1 MATRIWTL
9 IGIMLLISAAVTSHL
24 WSDQASAHGTTRVI
38 VDDVQEGPYLFR
50 VGIIPGNPKIGN
62 LHLNVLIQAAEGDE
76 TITDGRITVMAT
88 GPVPGMISGPVE
100 ATNEPLNPQVY
111 SADLSITDLGTWSMT
126 LKTTSALGEATLVV
140 PLQVTESGGF
150 NLLYVIVIAI
160 VVVSVAAV
168 ASAQIQRRRHST

>member
-1 MATRIWTL
+1 
-9 IGIMLLISAAVTSHL
+9 MLLISAAVASPH

-50 VGIIPGNPKIGN
+50 VGIIPGSPKIGN
-62 LHLNVLIQAAEGDE
+62 LHMSVLIQSAERDE
-76 TITDGRITVMAT
+76 AITDGRITVMAT
-88 GPVPGMISGPVE
+88 GPGPGMIAGPVE
-100 ATNEPLNPQVY
+100 AANEPLNPQVY

-126 LKTTSALGEATLVV
+126 LETTSALGEATLVV

-150 NLLYVIVIAI
+150 NLLYVIVIAV

-168 ASAQIQRRRHST
+168 AWSQIQRRRHSTKKTE

>member
-9 IGIMLLISAAVTSHL
+9 IGIILLISAAVASPL

-88 GPVPGMISGPVE
+88 GPGPGMISGPVE
-100 ATNEPLNPQVY
+100 AANEPFNPQVY

-126 LKTTSALGEATLVV
+126 LETTSALGEATLVV

-150 NLLYVIVIAI
+150 NLLYVIVIAV

-168 ASAQIQRRRHST
+168 AWSQIQRHRHST

>member
-1 MATRIWTL
+1 VATRIWTL
-9 IGIMLLISAAVTSHL
+9 IGIMLLISAAVASPH

-50 VGIIPGNPKIGN
+50 VGIIPGSPKIGN
-62 LHLNVLIQAAEGDE
+62 LHMSVLIQSAERDE
-76 TITDGRITVMAT
+76 AITDGRITVMAT
-88 GPVPGMISGPVE
+88 GPGPGMIAGPVE
-100 ATNEPLNPQVY
+100 AANEPLNPQVY

-126 LKTTSALGEATLVV
+126 LETTSALGEATLVV

-150 NLLYVIVIAI
+150 NLLYVIVIAV

-168 ASAQIQRRRHST
+168 AWSQIQRRRHST

>member
-9 IGIMLLISAAVTSHL
+9 IGVMLLISAAVASPL

-50 VGIIPGNPKIGN
+50 VGIIPGSPKIGN
-62 LHLNVLIQAAEGDE
+62 LHLSVLIQAAEGDE
-76 TITDGRITVMAT
+76 AITDGRITVMAT
-88 GPVPGMISGPVE
+88 GPSPGMISGPVE

-126 LKTTSALGEATLVV
+126 LETTSALGEATLVV
-140 PLQVTESGGF
+140 PLQVTESGGV
-150 NLLYVIVIAI
+150 NLIYVIVIAV

-168 ASAQIQRRRHST
+168 AWSRIQRRRHST

>member
-9 IGIMLLISAAVTSHL
+9 IGIMLLISAAVASPN

-50 VGIIPGNPKIGN
+50 VGIIPGSPKIGN
-62 LHLNVLIQAAEGDE
+62 LHMSVLIQSAERDE
-76 TITDGRITVMAT
+76 AITDGRITVMAT
-88 GPVPGMISGPVE
+88 GPGPGMIAGPVE
-100 ATNEPLNPQVY
+100 AANEPLNPQVY

-126 LKTTSALGEATLVV
+126 LETTSALGEATLVV

-150 NLLYVIVIAI
+150 NLLYVIVIPI

-168 ASAQIQRRRHST
+168 AWSQIQRRRHST